1 MKARDFIKN
10 ALKQTWE
17 DMETDPDFWPEEL
30 FFIHLDKITV
40 AQRELAAIE
49 AMPDRGVTHG

>member
-17 DMETDPDFWPEEL
+17 DMETDPDFWPEEM

-49 AMPDRGVTHG
+49 AMPDRGVE